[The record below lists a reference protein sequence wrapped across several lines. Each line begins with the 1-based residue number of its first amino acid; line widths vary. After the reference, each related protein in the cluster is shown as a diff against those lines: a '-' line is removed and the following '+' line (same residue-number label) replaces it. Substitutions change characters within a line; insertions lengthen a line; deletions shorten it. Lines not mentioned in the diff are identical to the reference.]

1 MHPEHLPV
9 QETNESEVYCAYMT
23 SRGRHIFTYRKNTK
37 SREQKSH
44 IVHELHSWAAFLSLT
59 KRTLQSNFPKLL
71 PTDSILYWKTES

>member
-44 IVHELHSWAAFLSLT
+44 IVHELHS
-59 KRTLQSNFPKLL
+59 
-71 PTDSILYWKTES
+71 